1 MDDHRPNPI
10 FRIARME
17 NRRVGVSRHDAR
29 PSLPRSPRGLHA
41 AAKAARAEA
50 IYRLGDQAV
59 VYAAAL
65 ERYVNAVEV
74 ADAARREWERL
85 ERPLIGRYAN
95 GTEGLHPLVSTM
107 EKLDRA
113 ASRYAAELGLT
124 PASAKRLGSSRG
136 RGRPVGA
143 ASAPDRVWPALKLA
157 GPGPLMKDD
166 GAAVNRARGHTEAGA

>member
-1 MDDHRPNPI
+1 M
-10 FRIARME
+10 
-17 NRRVGVSRHDAR
+17 RRK
-29 PSLPRSPRGLHA
+29 PSLPRASRGLHA

-50 IYRLGDQAV
+50 IDCLGDQAGE
-59 VYAAAL
+59 YAAAL

-85 ERPLIGRYAN
+85 QRPLIGRYAN

-124 PASAKRLGSSRG
+124 PASAKRLGPSRG

-143 ASAPDRVWPALKLA
+143 NSAPDRALPPPLLRVVDR
-157 GPGPLMKDD
+157 PGPLMKGD
-166 GAAVNRARGHTEAGA
+166 AAARVNRARGHSVDD